1 MFWYKKQV
9 ARIEVDGS
17 DLVLRLSVPEKV
29 ISFGGDR
36 RVPLAL
42 VRNVEEVPHS
52 GSAAKDTPTFV
63 PLHRFGTMM
72 PGVLLYGSI
81 MTVAGWDLLAVVG
94 DRPGVRVDFQDGSPF
109 SRLIASVREPGR
121 TVQAIRAALPHSA

>member
-42 VRNVEEVPHS
+42 VRNVEEVAHS
-52 GSAAKDTPTFV
+52 GSTAKDTPTFV
-63 PLHRFGTMM
+63 PLHRFGTLM

-81 MTVAGWDLLAVVG
+81 MTVVGWDLLAVVG
-94 DRPGVRVDFQDGSPF
+94 DRPGVRVDFSEGSPF
-109 SRLIASVREPGR
+109 RRLIASVREPGR
-121 TVQAIRAALPHSA
+121 TVQAIRAALPDSA